1 MKPSGMTGDLQ
12 RPAMAIKQARRSR
25 RCAPK
30 DEIAAKGAKW
40 ADLAFGKFI
49 LVAQRVPAKPKESCG
64 NRCIAIQGASVF
76 ATRPYLWGACPCIR
90 ASR

>member
-1 MKPSGMTGDLQ
+1 
-12 RPAMAIKQARRSR
+12 MAIKQARRSR

-49 LVAQRVPAKPKESCG
+49 LVAQLVLAKPKGSCG
-64 NRCIAIQGASVF
+64 NRCIAIQGGRRRSQPRPTFGAHARAF
-76 ATRPYLWGACPCIR
+76 ARQDN
-90 ASR
+90 